1 MSNLPQ
7 NSRFFTH
14 CTLTHMTKLM
24 TYPYT
29 TSHIPSNHKCF
40 RAFSRHGAIRRG
52 AFRHGAHGDRRLRR
66 QEDRG
71 GAWCA
76 SCGGCART
84 AHRATAWC
92 GGWCVSC
99 FSCYLSRIAR
109 IVMCASRLLV
119 HRCTKERFRASAL
132 INTWISVEPCC
143 TVAGV
148 RKQTAST
155 RGVMVSGIMGAHF
168 VEPGLIINC
177 EEWSR

>member
-1 MSNLPQ
+1 
-7 NSRFFTH
+7 
-14 CTLTHMTKLM
+14 MTKMM

-29 TSHIPSNHKCF
+29 TSHISLKSQV
-40 RAFSRHGAIRRG
+40 FSSFLPTWSDPQRSVSPWSAWRRE
-52 AFRHGAHGDRRLRR
+52 ASAPRRSRRRLVCRTR
-66 QEDRG
+66 QRS
-71 GAWCA
+71 A

-119 HRCTKERFRASAL
+119 HRCKKEGFRASAL